1 MDTPGLP
8 TPTPTATSSPTP
20 TPIAYQVLQDFDAV
34 NPPVLPTGWA
44 ASNALSPD
52 SILWQ
57 TSNSGLPSL
66 PADSPPNAAWVND
79 PDATSDKS
87 LYSPRIGESIH
98 PKILSWPSAATTR
111 LKMCTAVDPRSAST
125 VAGFQ
130 DILSTGAF
138 FFQCGYNGTLATQFC
153 SPIAGRQHGPET
165 GGFIT
170 TSVDLAVEAI
180 LGHTIV
186 LRWRMGSDFS
196 GVPGEGWRIDTITLT
211 CERPTPT
218 PTPTT
223 TRTATPYPSAIPTA
237 TGTSTPTA
245 TPTLTPTAAP
255 RLTPTPRVAPTPRPR
270 PTPAAAP

>member
-1 MDTPGLP
+1 MADLKFW
-8 TPTPTATSSPTP
+8 TAVSP
-20 TPIAYQVLQDFDAV
+20 A
-34 NPPVLPTGWA
+34 G
-44 ASNALSPD
+44 SPR
-52 SILWQ
+52 
-57 TSNSGLPSL
+57 
-66 PADSPPNAAWVND
+66 NAAWVND
-79 PDATSDKS
+79 SDATSDKS
-87 LYSPRIGESIH
+87 LYSPRIRIDPSKNSVLAFRSNYALENGRDGGVLQVSIDG
-98 PKILSWPSAATTR
+98 S
-111 LKMCTAVDPRSAST
+111 
-125 VAGFQ
+125 GFQ

-138 FFQCGYNGTLATQFC
+138 FLQGGYNGSLATQFC
-153 SPIAGRQHGPET
+153 SPIAGRQALTGNS

-223 TRTATPYPSAIPTA
+223 TGTATPMATPSAIPSA

-245 TPTLTPTAAP
+245 TPTLTPTATP
-255 RLTPTPRVAPTPRPR
+255 RLTPTPRIAPTARSR
-270 PTPAAAP
+270 PTPAPRP